1 MASTTFY
8 NSQSLVGI
16 GSVGIGTTNPT
27 APLHISTSGTGGQNI
42 AYFLQPSIA
51 SGGTNSGVSVGG
63 TVATGGCG
71 FIGFLNY
78 GTNTTNVFQLSS
90 TGYGVSA
97 ININGTGVGIGTT
110 NPAVTL
116 DVYTG
121 TMNAAS
127 LSLTSTPVAAANVL
141 TVINT
146 GASGNIAQ
154 FSSSSGSA
162 MIINNTGNVGFGTAS
177 PGRKVECTTGTS
189 GTAQIPLRLSNYNTT
204 STSKSTTLEFSGTD
218 TAAALKQVGLITAQG
233 YNGDYTTG
241 GFLSFSVISS
251 PFSSATTAEYMRISS
266 AAASGQAFVGIGT
279 TASVASSNVVIYAN
293 TAQTSTT
300 GSFPL
305 VISADTAIKVY
316 NSGSSTYA
324 GDPGQGQ
331 LILCGATT
339 PAYRLGLMMDTT
351 NHIGLIQSMQFGTGT
366 LPLCLN
372 AAPGIGGTPSNVGI
386 GTTNPQGIL
395 HVDSI
400 SSSTVQLLA
409 SSLGSSTKQSLF
421 IGKSATSKNS
431 ATLAWNHVGDGGTTN
446 YFGIGYYGSDNLL
459 NVTASG
465 NVGIGTTNPQ
475 GILHVD
481 SISSSTVQLLASSL
495 GSSTKQSLFIGK
507 SATSKNS
514 ATLAWNHV
522 GDGGTTNYFG
532 IGYYG
537 SDNLLNVTAS
547 GNVGIGLTNP
557 SYALDIY
564 NSTAGGNLPFIRI
577 GGAGGPGNQVGINL
591 VPYTLRSGG
600 SPVQIVATDDGNAS
614 AYLTFLVAPTGAA
627 GAATERMR
635 ITTAGNVGIATT
647 IPTCTLHVNSSGA
660 TQIQTGNA
668 AVQIQNGGGLPINMN
683 YVGPNGA
690 NNVSIYSVSSSASPA
705 SPNKVFRYLGS
716 LPSDGNVGNLGSFH
730 IEGVLGVSQ
739 NSAYLRAD
747 FCNRSTSG
755 GYKYSQLTG
764 GTVDSNMNVFMVSNT
779 ASTNYD
785 LYVQYGN
792 NSYNGFNFD
801 IKAIWSNFLFTN
813 IEGSADPRLSPT
825 SYATAWDLIAS
836 ANFVQRSDRSG
847 NVGIGT
853 TNPGAMLT
861 VGDLPSVFQNGKASI
876 TKLALGDS
884 TVNSSGGKINI
895 YIGKNSVTSNGF
907 FTIYNHISD
916 GSSQNYLNFQA
927 YGFNGAG
934 PCFQASG
941 NVGIGTTNPTR
952 LLQVWGSSVFGTS
965 SDVRAAVS
973 TFNVVGATTTFSI
986 NADISDGGRTVSVQ
1000 CPDGSTTTSNL
1011 VALSLQ
1017 VGTTGPARMGIDL
1030 KGFRVASQG
1039 YGGFCVTSPFDSG
1052 GAYDLLYADRAKAY
1066 FQQWLGL
1073 GLMSPG
1079 YQLDLST
1086 DGARKLTTTTWLT
1099 GSDQRIKTDIQ
1110 SANLHMCYD
1119 TVKSIDLKYFKWNF
1133 PESSNVSLDDNHSLG
1148 FIAQEVKTVFPNAVS
1163 ESNSHGY
1170 SDFLSLNTDQILKAM
1185 YGALKQTMADKE
1197 DLEVRLETAQ
1207 NDIDLL
1213 ETRLAALESLVR
1225 SSIPSPTIDP
1235 SVSRSAALLAQAQ

>member
-1 MASTTFY
+1 
-8 NSQSLVGI
+8 
-16 GSVGIGTTNPT
+16 
-27 APLHISTSGTGGQNI
+27 
-42 AYFLQPSIA
+42 
-51 SGGTNSGVSVGG
+51 
-63 TVATGGCG
+63 
-71 FIGFLNY
+71 
-78 GTNTTNVFQLSS
+78 LSS

-372 AAPGIGGTPSNVGI
+372 AAPGIGGTPS
-386 GTTNPQGIL
+386 
-395 HVDSI
+395 
-400 SSSTVQLLA
+400 
-409 SSLGSSTKQSLF
+409 
-421 IGKSATSKNS
+421 
-431 ATLAWNHVGDGGTTN
+431 
-446 YFGIGYYGSDNLL
+446 
-459 NVTASG
+459 

-861 VGDLPSVFQNGKASI
+861 VGDLPSVFQNGTASI